1 MELSKGKILVTGA
14 GGFIGSHL
22 VEALLGKGCD
32 VRAFVHYNS
41 ANWFGKL
48 EDLGPRLNDV
58 DVFVGDLRD
67 AATVRRAV
75 SGCRIIL
82 HLGAL
87 IGIPYSYLSPGDTF
101 ATNVGGTQNVLDA
114 AREMGIE
121 KVVIT
126 STSEV
131 YGTPLY
137 IPIDEKHPLQA
148 QSPYAASKIAA
159 DKLAE
164 SYYMAFDLP
173 VATIRPFNT
182 FGPRQSAR
190 AIVPTIIT
198 QALAGDV
205 IHLGSLHTSR
215 DFIFVEDTVSGFLA
229 VAEHNSSIG
238 KVINIGSGGGVSV
251 GQLAELVMS
260 IMRKQVDIR
269 VDKERIRPEKSEV
282 QRLVCNYSLAQE
294 LLGWEPGFSLE
305 EGLRETIEWI
315 RERPQLFKAE
325 RYNV

>member
-1 MELSKGKILVTGA
+1 MDLSKGKILVTGA

-22 VEALLGKGCD
+22 VEALLRKGCC

-41 ANWFGKL
+41 ANSFGKL
-48 EDLGPRLNDV
+48 EDLGPLLDGV
-58 DVFVGDLRD
+58 DIFTGNLRD

-75 SGCRIIL
+75 SGCRIVL

-114 AREMGIE
+114 ARDEGVE

-190 AIVPTIIT
+190 AIIPTIIT
-198 QALAGDV
+198 QVLAGDV

-229 VAEHNSSIG
+229 VAEHDNTVG
-238 KVINIGSGGGVSV
+238 RVINVGSGGAVSV
-251 GQLAELVMS
+251 GHLTELVMG
-260 IMRKQVDIR
+260 IIGKRLEIR
-269 VDKERIRPEKSEV
+269 VDEERIRPEKSEV
-282 QRLVCNYSLAQE
+282 KQLVCNYTLAEE

-305 EGLRETIEWI
+305 EGMNKTIYWI
-315 RERPQLFKAE
+315 RERIHLFKAD